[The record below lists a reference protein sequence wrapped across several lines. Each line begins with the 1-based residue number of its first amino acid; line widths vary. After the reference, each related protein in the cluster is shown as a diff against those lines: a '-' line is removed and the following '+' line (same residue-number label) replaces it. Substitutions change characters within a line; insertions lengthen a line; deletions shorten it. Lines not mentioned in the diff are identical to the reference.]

1 MQCMTKVVLED
12 IEANIEANTVAI
24 KALIEVYSRVNYTSH
39 KEFLVNVEPIEEE
52 IPEKKASITI
62 YVVQQG
68 DTLWKIAKRY
78 YTTVDNLVLINE
90 IDNPDVIKPGQKL
103 IIPGKAII

>member
-1 MQCMTKVVLED
+1 MWSQWK
-12 IEANIEANTVAI
+12 
-24 KALIEVYSRVNYTSH
+24 K
-39 KEFLVNVEPIEEE
+39 KFL
-52 IPEKKASITI
+52 KKKSSITI